1 MIIRILIFILTIAT
15 LAVLVAIIFG
25 GHAHAMSQNPF
36 SGARSMH
43 ITMTKQHHHWP
54 THHHPVR
61 R

>member
-1 MIIRILIFILTIAT
+1 MKHALIILLAALLTAQT
-15 LAVLVAIIFG
+15 
-25 GHAHAMSQNPF
+25 HAMSQNPF